1 MNIFTGVSS
10 PFLVCHQIILVLELL
25 PIFTSVSDIFSP
37 WFQIHAKNITKT
49 LHANW
54 RLVCKTPLYATTAI
68 FPPAPPAPSLAVAQ
82 WHRIHTWQYNQVE
95 NYLFSCHQ
103 NINIVNTTDHYNCYK
118 LGQRTSNFEAYC
130 LDREHVWTVVDSD
143 RKLVNNRA
151 LSHLHCTVLTLAASC
166 WWMVVL
172 VNENANCLNWIAIC
186 EVLFPSIQLV
196 QIFIRLLFEVQLCR
210 KLGKVFLSRWLEIWS
225 PDWFRV
231 LGGGS
236 LRPAKLLSLAITRR
250 GAAWHD
256 CYCKEIN

>member
-1 MNIFTGVSS
+1 M
-10 PFLVCHQIILVLELL
+10 QI
-25 PIFTSVSDIFSP
+25 P
-37 WFQIHAKNITKT
+37 WCI
-49 LHANW
+49 
-54 RLVCKTPLYATTAI
+54 VCKTPFYATTAI

-82 WHRIHTWQYNQVE
+82 WHRIHTWQYNQVD
-95 NYLFSCHQ
+95 NYLFTCHQ
-103 NINIVNTTDHYNCYK
+103 NINIVNTQNTTDHYNCYK
-118 LGQRTSNFEAYC
+118 LGQRTSNFETHC
-130 LDREHVWTVVDSD
+130 LDRAESMSGQLSIVMESLWIMAQSSHFP
-143 RKLVNNRA
+143 LVGG
-151 LSHLHCTVLTLAASC
+151 

-172 VNENANCLNWIAIC
+172 ENENANCLNWIAIC

-210 KLGKVFLSRWLEIWS
+210 KLGKVFLSCWLEIWS